1 VNALTCGAA
10 TPTPTNTATL
20 TPTQTSTNTPTNT
33 ATNTPVPATNTPTN
47 TPVAPTNTPTNTP
60 TQTSTS
66 TATSTATNT
75 PVAPTNT
82 PTVTRTPTFSPSSTP
97 TVTQSITPTRTATR
111 TQSPTVTTTPSVL
124 HLANIW
130 VGFKS
135 GGGDDASDDGSTEFD
150 LKAEVFKNGVLVG
163 SGQLNNVSG
172 GGLGL
177 NNAILRSIGLAF
189 SSSNITLVSSDKLSV
204 RLSVRLSAEDDGAD
218 QRPGRRATARLWF
231 NNSRVNSRFDA
242 TINAVDTTFYLRD
255 DFLLA
260 TSLGVQPKNID
271 VFARPTFQ
279 PFGTWTFT
287 QP

>member
-1 VNALTCGAA
+1 
-10 TPTPTNTATL
+10 
-20 TPTQTSTNTPTNT
+20 
-33 ATNTPVPATNTPTN
+33 
-47 TPVAPTNTPTNTP
+47 
-60 TQTSTS
+60 
-66 TATSTATNT
+66 
-75 PVAPTNT
+75 
-82 PTVTRTPTFSPSSTP
+82 
-97 TVTQSITPTRTATR
+97 
-111 TQSPTVTTTPSVL
+111 VTTTPSVL

-135 GGGDDASDDGSTEFD
+135 GGGDDGVTVTDDSIDGASDDGSTQFD
-150 LKAEVFKNGVLVG
+150 LRAEVFKNGVLVG

-189 SSSNITLVSSDKLSV
+189 SSSNITLVSSDKLSI
-204 RLSVRLSAEDDGAD
+204 RLSVRISGDDEGAD
-218 QRPGRRATARLWF
+218 RPGRKARARLWF

-242 TINAVDTTFYLRD
+242 TVNGVNSTFYLRD

-260 TSLGVQPKNID
+260 TSLGVPPKNID
-271 VFARPTFQ
+271 VSPTGTFQ